1 MKEWVAIECRP
12 CMFRNLDVLSCHHI
26 ISICLVE
33 NLQKL
38 YILAITY
45 KVQITLGKQMG
56 AATSGHTWI
65 NVAGTLSSTGKIDT
79 PKGQLEFRFKVR
91 PLPMGKFYS
100 HSIV

>member
-1 MKEWVAIECRP
+1 
-12 CMFRNLDVLSCHHI
+12 
-26 ISICLVE
+26 
-33 NLQKL
+33 
-38 YILAITY
+38 
-45 KVQITLGKQMG
+45 MG

-79 PKGQLEFRFKVR
+79 PKGELEFRFKVR